1 MTSETSMPGSL
12 AGAGFRLPIPDRW
25 RDPIHPNAP
34 AVAADIAR
42 LYSLAEERRWRGPND
57 PNRDRRGDLRRT
69 ARTSQAMSSFDRYVK
84 TAAIRDAVQGH
95 ELPGLGDRP
104 EHFDYR

>member
-1 MTSETSMPGSL
+1 
-12 AGAGFRLPIPDRW
+12 
-25 RDPIHPNAP
+25 
-34 AVAADIAR
+34 
-42 LYSLAEERRWRGPND
+42 
-57 PNRDRRGDLRRT
+57 
-69 ARTSQAMSSFDRYVK
+69 MSSFDRYVK